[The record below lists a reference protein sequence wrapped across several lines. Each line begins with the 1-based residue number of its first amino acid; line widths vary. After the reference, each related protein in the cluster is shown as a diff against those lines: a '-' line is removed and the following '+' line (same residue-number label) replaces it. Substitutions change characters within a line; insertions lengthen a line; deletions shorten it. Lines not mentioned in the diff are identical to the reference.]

1 MFLILETDR
10 FSPCVDALQMGAIE
24 VVAGQCRVVV
34 VVVVVMGCG
43 GGDRGCEG

>member
-1 MFLILETDR
+1 MDR

-34 VVVVVMGCG
+34 VVMVGCGVVVGTG
-43 GGDRGCEG
+43 GGEG